1 MDTKVSQPIYQEAL
15 AINRNIQSITKGY
28 YSNGTFNLAF
38 KIKDDIINVCNL
50 LDMGVSARFEHTF
63 EGYYIDAKEQLNL
76 LLEHIRIANSVY
88 MFRGGFPDD
97 LVKRIR
103 LLRMRITLL
112 LELFRTTIPLD
123 YLTLS
128 NWARQK
134 LNNT

>member
-1 MDTKVSQPIYQEAL
+1 MI
-15 AINRNIQSITKGY
+15 
-28 YSNGTFNLAF
+28 
-38 KIKDDIINVCNL
+38 
-50 LDMGVSARFEHTF
+50 
-63 EGYYIDAKEQLNL
+63 
-76 LLEHIRIANSVY
+76 
-88 MFRGGFPDD
+88 RGGFPDE

-112 LELFRTTIPLD
+112 LELFRTPIPLD